1 MCLTRKATSKPALE
15 ALYVEVRRVD
25 SLAVAES
32 RRVDGLFVASETA
45 VNAALIAQ
53 EKAVAA
59 ALAASEKAVNKAEI
73 AQANV
78 NETQNEFRG
87 TLRDQATTQMP
98 RSEAEVT
105 FRELR
110 GLIAGQSNQIS
121 DLRSRLDVGPPSL
134 GVLQAR
140 SDQQVGRSAGGT
152 QAWAYVIAGI
162 GFAIGLVGIALAFIR
177 LLV

>member
-1 MCLTRKATSKPALE
+1 VTRKASSKPALE
-15 ALYVEVRRVD
+15 ALYVEVRRLD
-25 SLAVAES
+25 ALSVAES
-32 RRVDGLFVASETA
+32 NRVNGLFNAQETA
-45 VNAALIAQ
+45 VNAALVAQ

-98 RSEAEVT
+98 RAEAEVT

-110 GLIAGQSNQIS
+110 GLIGAQSEVIS
-121 DLRSRLDVGPPSL
+121 GLRSRLDVGPPSL

-140 SDQQVGRSAGGT
+140 SDNDAGRRASST
-152 QAWAYVIAGI
+152 QGWV
-162 GFAIGLVGIALAFIR
+162 FVALAFSIGFGALGVLFAILTALSR
-177 LLV
+177 